1 MKRETKG
8 FLKERKYYENTYKLW
23 GIFSGLQ
30 QKVEEFN
37 QENEKISKRKKAHL
51 KSLEVAK
58 KTLGLLPFTI
68 VAEATINNMVK

>member
-1 MKRETKG
+1 MKTHTNFEE
-8 FLKERKYYENTYKLW
+8 FLVDYNK
-23 GIFSGLQ
+23 
-30 QKVEEFN
+30 KVEEFN

-68 VAEATINNMVK
+68 VAEATINNMVKQSIRED

>member
-1 MKRETKG
+1 MKTHTNFEE
-8 FLKERKYYENTYKLW
+8 FLVDYNK
-23 GIFSGLQ
+23 
-30 QKVEEFN
+30 KVEEFN
-37 QENEKISKRKKAHL
+37 QETEEISKRKKAHL

>member
-1 MKRETKG
+1 MNTHTNFEE
-8 FLKERKYYENTYKLW
+8 FLVDYNK
-23 GIFSGLQ
+23 
-30 QKVEEFN
+30 KVEEFN
-37 QENEKISKRKKAHL
+37 QETEEISKRKKAHL

>member
-1 MKRETKG
+1 MKTHTNFEE
-8 FLKERKYYENTYKLW
+8 FLVDYNK
-23 GIFSGLQ
+23 
-30 QKVEEFN
+30 KVEEFN

>member
-1 MKRETKG
+1 MKTHTNFEE
-8 FLKERKYYENTYKLW
+8 FLVDYNK
-23 GIFSGLQ
+23 
-30 QKVEEFN
+30 KVEEFN
-37 QENEKISKRKKAHL
+37 QETEKISKRKKAHL